1 MSEQQH
7 ILIVD
12 HDKRV
17 RSVLRQTLTA
27 LGNRYRIVTA
37 RNSRDALEK
46 AKTQNYDLVITDL
59 RMPGMDGV
67 ELTEAIK
74 AQNPETSVIWA
85 TVYNCRQ
92 LRADARRLS
101 VNRCLQK
108 PFTVT
113 AIRKAVQDTLENG
126 KAEHQ

>member
-1 MSEQQH
+1 MSEQRH

-12 HDKRV
+12 DDERV
-17 RSVLRQTLTA
+17 RSVLRQTLMV
-27 LGNRYRIVTA
+27 LNNRYQIVTA
-37 RNSRDALEK
+37 RNGRDALRK
-46 AKTQNYDLVITDL
+46 AKAQDFDLVITDL
-59 RMPGMDGV
+59 RIPGMDGV

-74 AQNPETSVIWA
+74 AQNPETAVIWA
-85 TVYNCRQ
+85 TVYDCRQ

-113 AIRKAVQDTLENG
+113 AIRKAVEDVLENG